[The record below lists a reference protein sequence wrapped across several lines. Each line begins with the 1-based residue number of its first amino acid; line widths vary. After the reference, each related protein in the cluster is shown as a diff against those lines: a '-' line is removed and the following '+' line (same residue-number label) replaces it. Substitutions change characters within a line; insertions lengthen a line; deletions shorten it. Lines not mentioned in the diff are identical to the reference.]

1 MVGVITTM
9 HKAIEKLVAQA
20 LAEDIGQEDLTTN
33 TTVPPD
39 LRCRARLISKGEGI
53 LSGMK
58 AFRSAFEIMDANIQ
72 DWQGLEDGVSFKKGD
87 LLASFVGNA
96 QSVLTAER
104 TAMNFVQ
111 RMSGIATLTSKFV
124 AAIDGLPCKICGT
137 RKTTPMLRQIEKRA
151 IVHGGGSNH
160 RHTLFNGILIKENH
174 IMMVGNVRE
183 TIRRAVE
190 GTHHL
195 MRIGIEVTNLDE
207 FDEALDAGADVIM
220 LDNMDIDT
228 MKEAVRRAKGHR
240 VVLEASGNATLE
252 RVRAM
257 AETGVQFVSVGAL
270 THSAQA
276 IDMTMLI
283 EHV

>member
-1 MVGVITTM
+1 M
-9 HKAIEKLVAQA
+9 HKAVEKLVAQA
-20 LAEDIGQEDLTTN
+20 LAEDVGQEDLTTN
-33 TTVPPD
+33 TTVPPE
-39 LRCRARLISKGEGI
+39 LRCRARLIAKGEGI

-58 AFRSAFEIMDANIQ
+58 AFRSAFEIMDAQIQ
-72 DWQGLEDGVSFKKGD
+72 DWESFEDG
-87 LLASFVGNA
+87 ASFSNGDVLACFTGNA
-96 QSVLTAER
+96 QVVLTAER

-111 RMSGIATLTSKFV
+111 RMSGIATLTSRFV
-124 AAIDGLPCKICGT
+124 KAIEGLPCRICGT
-137 RKTTPMLRQIEKRA
+137 RKTTPLLRQMEKRA

-195 MRIGIEVTNLDE
+195 MRIGVEVTNLDE

-220 LDNMDIDT
+220 LDNMDTDT
-228 MKEAVRRAKGHR
+228 MREAVRRTEGRK
-240 VVLEASGNATLE
+240 VVLEASGNASLE

-276 IDMTMLI
+276 VDMTMLI

>member
-1 MVGVITTM
+1 MY
-9 HKAIEKLVAQA
+9 KAVEKLVSQA
-20 LAEDIGQEDLTTN
+20 LAEDVGQEDLTTN
-33 TTVPPD
+33 TTVSPD
-39 LRCRARLISKGEGI
+39 LRCRARLISKGEGV

-58 AFRSAFEIMDANIQ
+58 AFRSAFDLMDADLQ
-72 DWQGLEDGVSFKKGD
+72 EWEGLEDGAHFSNGD
-87 LLASFVGNA
+87 LLASFTGNA
-96 QSVLTAER
+96 QAVLTAER

-124 AAIDGLPCKICGT
+124 APCRICGT
-137 RKTTPMLRQIEKRA
+137 RKTTPMLRQLEKRA

-160 RHTLFNGILIKENH
+160 RHSLFNGILIKENH
-174 IMMVGNVRE
+174 IMMVGSVRE
-183 TIRRAVE
+183 TIRRATE

-207 FDEALDAGADVIM
+207 FDEALDGGADVIM
-220 LDNMDIDT
+220 LDNLDNET
-228 MKEAVRRAKGHR
+228 MKEAVRRAQGRK
-240 VVLEASGNATLE
+240 VVLEASGNASLE
-252 RVRAM
+252 RVRGM

>member
-1 MVGVITTM
+1 M

-87 LLASFVGNA
+87 LLASFIGNA

-174 IMMVGNVRE
+174 IMMVGSVRE

>member
-1 MVGVITTM
+1 M
-9 HKAIEKLVAQA
+9 HKAVEKLVSQA
-20 LAEDIGQEDLTTN
+20 LAEDVGQEDLTTN
-33 TTVPPD
+33 TTVPPE

-58 AFRSAFEIMDANIQ
+58 AFRSAFDIMDADVQ
-72 DWQGLEDGVSFKKGD
+72 EWEALEDGVRFTKGD
-87 LLASFVGNA
+87 LLASFTGNA
-96 QSVLTAER
+96 QAVLTAER

-111 RMSGIATLTSKFV
+111 RLSGIATLTSKFV
-124 AAIDGLPCKICGT
+124 AAIDGLPCRICGT
-137 RKTTPMLRQIEKRA
+137 RKTTPLLRQMEKRA

-174 IMMVGNVRE
+174 IMMAGGVRE
-183 TIRRAVE
+183 SIRRAVE

-207 FDEALDAGADVIM
+207 FDEALDASADVIM
-220 LDNMDIDT
+220 LDNMDIET
-228 MKEAVRRAKGHR
+228 MKEAVRRAQGRK
-240 VVLEASGNATLE
+240 VVLEASGNASLD

-276 IDMTMLI
+276 VDMTMLI

>member
-1 MVGVITTM
+1 M

-87 LLASFVGNA
+87 LLASFTGNA

-124 AAIDGLPCKICGT
+124 AAIEGLPCKICGT

-174 IMMVGNVRE
+174 IMMVGSVRE
-183 TIRRAVE
+183 TIRRAAE

>member
-1 MVGVITTM
+1 M

>member
-1 MVGVITTM
+1 M

-87 LLASFVGNA
+87 LLASFTGNA

-124 AAIDGLPCKICGT
+124 AAIEGLPCKICGT

-174 IMMVGNVRE
+174 IMMVGSVRE